1 MLRTHV
7 FVIRRLE
14 NFLELSE
21 VRRSRRKN
29 SLANGTKETLSLFP
43 FADEFLLRDRRT
55 SDSSKKFPRR
65 RMKKP

>member
-1 MLRTHV
+1 MLRTHGL
-7 FVIRRLE
+7 FIRRLE

-21 VRRSRRKN
+21 VRRFRSKN
-29 SLANGTKETLSLFP
+29 SSANGTKEALSLVP

-55 SDSSKKFPRR
+55 SDSSKKFSRR